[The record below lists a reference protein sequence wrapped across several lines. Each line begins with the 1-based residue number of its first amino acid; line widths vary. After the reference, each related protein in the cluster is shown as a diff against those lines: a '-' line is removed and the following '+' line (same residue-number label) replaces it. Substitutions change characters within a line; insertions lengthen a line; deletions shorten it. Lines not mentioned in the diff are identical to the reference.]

1 MDNSYTAFLNDTLS
15 TISSGY
21 LLCDA
26 TGVCIMPADQAG
38 KHVFSVN
45 DISASEEYTKIGDMT
60 VFKVDVAPRL
70 YLALYSKDDSGV
82 DVGKMAC
89 AYIKAAL
96 NVQNKE
102 MSKERFYAMTVM
114 QKLSIA
120 DTNKYI
126 HRYHVSENKDR
137 YCIIIRCGD
146 NVEDMEE
153 VLHQIFSESQCAAVY
168 MLNRTTMLLVINK
181 SDDIK
186 SADDMEL
193 AQAIVETAREIGCHD
208 IKVGVGEVRRSIY
221 KLYESYDEAAHAI
234 SLGDMFDIQGNV
246 FVYRQL
252 IIERIISSIPDDVC
266 RYFYNMMFN
275 KRNSRLLSDD
285 MQRTIE
291 MICNLNLS
299 EAARDIYI
307 HRNTLVYRLDKLQY
321 ATGLDLRVFDDAAT
335 FKLIMLL
342 GKRIKAEAEQDAA
355 NNKS

>member
-120 DTNKYI
+120 DTPSLCARRFI
-126 HRYHVSENKDR
+126 GSTAP
-137 YCIIIRCGD
+137 
-146 NVEDMEE
+146 
-153 VLHQIFSESQCAAVY
+153 QC
-168 MLNRTTMLLVINK
+168 
-181 SDDIK
+181 
-186 SADDMEL
+186 
-193 AQAIVETAREIGCHD
+193 
-208 IKVGVGEVRRSIY
+208 
-221 KLYESYDEAAHAI
+221 
-234 SLGDMFDIQGNV
+234 F
-246 FVYRQL
+246 
-252 IIERIISSIPDDVC
+252 
-266 RYFYNMMFN
+266 
-275 KRNSRLLSDD
+275 LLST
-285 MQRTIE
+285 RATISNPQT
-291 MICNLNLS
+291 IWS
-299 EAARDIYI
+299 
-307 HRNTLVYRLDKLQY
+307 
-321 ATGLDLRVFDDAAT
+321 LR
-335 FKLIMLL
+335 
-342 GKRIKAEAEQDAA
+342 RR
-355 NNKS
+355 